1 MVQRGGSGERIG
13 VTRRQLRN
21 DWLFGF
27 ILATLMF
34 LVLACFGNFRYEN
47 SDDMLMV
54 KPFMGFEGGTPAN
67 FTLYTHTLLAWLLY
81 GFGLAVP
88 GVAWFSVYQ
97 MGLLYF
103 SAVVLGK
110 SMAQLAQARRRPW
123 LSCGLATAV
132 MLTVFAA
139 FACCRVS
146 YTSTAGLAGAAAV
159 AQQLTAGQSGYTNRQ
174 RLRAYGL
181 SLFLLVCAYCLRAV
195 SVLPALAFSALVFLW
210 QWRSRREQPARH
222 FRPLLIALALYIGV
236 FGALVGI
243 RQTEINLRGLQPYI
257 DWQNARIALMDYTD
271 FQTDPA
277 PALAANSGLSASEV
291 ELVRQWYFASSDIDT
306 EALQTM
312 AAAYPSL
319 STADAPGRLLAF
331 FSQNLRYAAMA
342 VLLSLLTSLCWLGDR
357 KNAPLTAAAATLAWL
372 GAGLLLLY
380 LGLRGRLIGRGV
392 DTVLMPC
399 AAVLFGLLM
408 LQKPPA
414 GRVRRAAV
422 LAMVC
427 LSVVVSGYA
436 LRITAHAVTRRQDTT
451 SQQREAELETYA
463 LQNPGLLVMRDTALL
478 RDTRL
483 FPSVSAGL
491 PANIAFWGDWS
502 CRTPSWNRQL
512 AHFGLD
518 ADHLTAAD
526 WVSGR
531 MVFAAADPSGTADLL
546 AYLTDALGSPVEV
559 VPCGESG
566 TLRFFRFQLTQTGA

>member
-1 MVQRGGSGERIG
+1 M
-13 VTRRQLRN
+13 TRRRIRY
-21 DWLFGF
+21 DWLFG
-27 ILATLMF
+27 IVLATLMF
-34 LVLACFGNFRYEN
+34 LILFWFGNFRYEN

-81 GFGLAVP
+81 GVSLAVP

-110 SMAQLAQARRRPW
+110 NMAQLAQARRRPW
-123 LSCGLATAV
+123 LASGLGT
-132 MLTVFAA
+132 LILLSVFAA

-159 AQQLTAGQSGYTNRQ
+159 AQQLTAGQSGSTARQ

-210 QWRSRREQPARH
+210 QWRSRREQPARY
-222 FRPLLIALALYIGV
+222 FRPLLIALALYVGV
-236 FGALVGI
+236 FGALAGI
-243 RQTEINLRGLQPYI
+243 RQAEISLRGLQPDI

-277 PALAANSGLSASEV
+277 PALAANSGLSASET
-291 ELVRQWYFASSDIDT
+291 ELVRQWYFLSSDIDT
-306 EALQTM
+306 TALRKM
-312 AAAYPSL
+312 AAAYTPL
-319 STADAPGRLLAF
+319 STEGAPGRLIAF
-331 FSQNLRYAAMA
+331 FSQNPRYAAMA
-342 VLLSLLTSLCWLGDR
+342 VLLTLLTALCWLGDR

-372 GAGLLLLY
+372 GAILLLLY
-380 LGLRGRLIGRGV
+380 LGLRGRMIGRGV

-399 AAVLFGLLM
+399 AAVLFGFLM

-414 GRVRRAAV
+414 GRGRRAALLV
-422 LAMVC
+422 MIC
-427 LSVVVSGYA
+427 LSLIVSGYA
-436 LRITAHAVTRRQDTT
+436 LRITAHAVTRPQDTV

-463 LQNPGLLVMRDTALL
+463 LQNPNLLVVRDTALL

-491 PANIAFWGDWS
+491 PINITLWGDWG

-512 AHFGLD
+512 ALYGLD
-518 ADHLTAAD
+518 ADHFTASD
-526 WVSGR
+526 WVSDHI
-531 MVFAAADPSGTADLL
+531 VFAVADPSGTANLL
-546 AYLTDALGSPVEV
+546 AYLTDALGSPVEA

-566 TLRFFRFQLTQTGA
+566 ALRFYRFQLAQTGA

>member
-1 MVQRGGSGERIG
+1 VA
-13 VTRRQLRN
+13 RRQLRN

-34 LVLACFGNFRYEN
+34 LALAWFGNFRYEN
-47 SDDMLMV
+47 SDDMLML
-54 KPFMGFEGGTPAN
+54 KPFMGFEGGIPAN

-81 GFGLAVP
+81 GLSLAVP

-97 MGLLYF
+97 LALLYF

-110 SMAQLAQARRRPW
+110 SMAQLAQARRYPW
-123 LSCGLATAV
+123 LACGLAAAV
-132 MLTVFAA
+132 MLSVFAA

-195 SVLPALAFSALVFLW
+195 SVLPTLAFSALVFLW
-210 QWRSRREQPARH
+210 QWRSRREQPARY
-222 FRPLLIALALYIGV
+222 FRPLLIALALYVGV
-236 FGALVGI
+236 FGALAGI
-243 RQTEINLRGLQPYI
+243 RQAEISLRGLQPYI

-291 ELVRQWYFASSDIDT
+291 ELVRQWYFLSSDIDT
-306 EALQTM
+306 EALHTM

-319 STADAPGRLLAF
+319 STADALGRLLAF
-331 FSQNLRYAAMA
+331 FSQNPRYTAMA
-342 VLLSLLTSLCWLGDR
+342 VLLTLLTALCWLGDR

-399 AAVLFGLLM
+399 AAVLFGFQL

-414 GRVRRAAV
+414 GRVRRAAL

-463 LQNPGLLVMRDTALL
+463 LQNPDLLVVRDTALL

-491 PANIAFWGDWS
+491 PTNIALWGDWG

-512 AHFGLD
+512 ALLGLD
-518 ADHLTAAD
+518 ADHLTATD
-526 WVSGR
+526 WVSDR
-531 MVFAAADPSGTADLL
+531 IIFAAADPSGTADLL
-546 AYLTDALGSPVEV
+546 AYLTDALGSPVEA

-566 TLRFFRFQLTQTGA
+566 TLRFYRFQLT